1 MKRKLKLFLFIFILI
16 SICICNLITNSFGTT
31 GVDYIKNDYHRDI
44 PNAFNNSEE
53 NEFINEFLSNKY
65 YFKRNENSDYITF
78 NRSFDNEVNKFNNV
92 KSLGNKLIENSEYV
106 IDENTE
112 KYNINFVGS
121 IFNYFDYG
129 LLKFNAKQA
138 DNNNSLKIQFLNY
151 VSGSDIRVVYTGYIN
166 INRDDNQYYIPFY
179 NYKAHL
185 SEITTDNQENR
196 NKYIINKIVIQY
208 EDGTNI
214 KDNNLEISNL
224 EIYNFQDK
232 ISIIDE
238 LPLYNYNMLPSSGQ
252 VIADDELSENAEWR
266 QNALEKIDEIRKGDF
281 RVVIK
286 DKNGKVI
293 PDADVN
299 FNMFEHEFNFG
310 TAINDVTVN
319 QYAQKIGKL
328 FNSAVNENAFKW
340 PSYESNKLAS
350 RNEYEKVKTYGIKNI
365 RGHAFIWEKHF
376 PKTDE
381 LKILNTPT
389 IDINTVEE
397 MESAVD
403 KTTAHIQEQMND
415 YNDYGEYDVV
425 NELIDNHNLRDRYAN
440 LTGKEANE
448 LLKKWFNTAKEANTN
463 AKLYYNEAKL
473 LGEQNNK
480 IGLHSTFNSI
490 LSYMHNNNLPVYG
503 IGLQSHQDFSRQ
515 YKYLSLVDSTDAYNK
530 IADNYGYKLKIT
542 EYSCDC
548 QDSFAQANYT
558 RDFMINMFA
567 NENIEGFLMWS
578 FTDNKSYATYSLIY
592 DKQDDLKPA
601 GYEYIDL
608 VYNKWWTRNV
618 DTTTDDNGE
627 SSIKGFY
634 GDYDVEVE
642 YNGNTYVKQIA
653 FHKGYDNVVEIVLD
667 DVELDYVINIKNP
680 KWNSLPITQ
689 TRTLTVISN
698 PVGLENFNNIE
709 WSCDNTDIA
718 SIDAST
724 GRITANAEGTTVI
737 TAVYGEKNCQF
748 TLTVSGTLGDIDK
761 DASVSSYDAYRALIL
776 SVSQSEDNDESV
788 ILDVDRNEKI
798 DAWDAYRI
806 LIYSV
811 GLINEF

>member
-1 MKRKLKLFLFIFILI
+1 MKKIIVFFLLINLLCTYILNLGTI
-16 SICICNLITNSFGTT
+16 SLGAYENDTIENS
-31 GVDYIKNDYHRDI
+31 YHRDI
-44 PNAFNNSEE
+44 PKYFNNTNENGFE
-53 NEFINEFLSNKY
+53 NELSSNKY
-65 YFKRNENSDYITF
+65 YLTRNNNSDYIVF
-78 NRSFDNEVNKFNNV
+78 NRNLSNEVNKFNNI
-92 KSLGNKLIENSEYV
+92 KSLGNMLSENSDYI
-106 IDENTE
+106 IDYNTE
-112 KYNINFVGS
+112 KYNINFISPVFS
-121 IFNYFDYG
+121 YFDYG
-129 LLKFNAKQA
+129 LLKFNAKQLV
-138 DNNNSLKIQFLNY
+138 DNQNSMKIQFLNY
-151 VSGSDIRVVYTGYIN
+151 VSETDTREVYTGYIN
-166 INRDDNQYYIPFY
+166 INNIDKEYYIPFY

-185 SEITTDNQENR
+185 SEIMTDNQENR
-196 NKYIINKIVIQY
+196 NKYIINKIVIQN

-214 KDNNLEISNL
+214 NENTLEISNL
-224 EIYNFQDK
+224 EIYNFANNIK
-232 ISIIDE
+232 VIDE
-238 LPLYNYNMLPSSGQ
+238 LPVYNYNMLPSNGQ
-252 VIADDELSENAEWR
+252 EIADNELSENAEWR
-266 QNALEKIDEIRKGDF
+266 QRALEEIERVRKGDF
-281 RVVIK
+281 KVIVKAKNGVVIP
-286 DKNGKVI
+286 N
-293 PDADVN
+293 ANVN

-310 TAINDVTVN
+310 TAINDVTVDN
-319 QYAQKIGKL
+319 YAENIGKL
-328 FNSAVNENAFKW
+328 FNSAVNENSFKW
-340 PSYESNKLAS
+340 PVYEENKLAA
-350 RNEYEKVKTYGIKNI
+350 RNEYEKVSEYGIKNM

-376 PKTDE
+376 PKTSE
-381 LKILNTPT
+381 LNILNTPT
-389 IDINTVEE
+389 IDINTAEE
-397 MESAVD
+397 MESAIN
-403 KTTAHIQEQMND
+403 KTTAHIVEQMND
-415 YNDYGEYDVV
+415 YSDYGEYNVV
-425 NELIDNHNLRDRYAN
+425 NELIDNHNLRDRYAE
-440 LTGKEANE
+440 LTGNNPNE
-448 LLKKWFNTAKEANTN
+448 LLKRWFNVAHEANPK
-463 AKLYYNEAKL
+463 ARLYYDESKL
-473 LGEQNNK
+473 LGEQNNQ
-480 IGLHSTFNSI
+480 IALHVSLNSI
-490 LSYMHNNNLPVYG
+490 LSYMHNNNLPIYG

-515 YKYLSLVDSTDAYNK
+515 YKYLSLMDSADAYNE
-530 IADNYGYKLKIT
+530 IVENYGYKLKVT

-548 QDSFAQANYT
+548 QDSFTQANYT

-627 SSIKGFY
+627 SSIRGFY

-667 DVELDYVINIKNP
+667 DVELDYGINIKNP

-748 TLTVSGTLGDIDK
+748 TLTISGILGDIDK
-761 DASVSSYDAYRALIL
+761 DARVSSYDAYRALIL

-788 ILDVDRNEKI
+788 ILDVDRDEKI